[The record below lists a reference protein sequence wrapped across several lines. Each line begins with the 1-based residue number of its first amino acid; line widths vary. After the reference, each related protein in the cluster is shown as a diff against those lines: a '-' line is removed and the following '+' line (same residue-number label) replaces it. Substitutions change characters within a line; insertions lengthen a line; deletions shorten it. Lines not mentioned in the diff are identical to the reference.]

1 MTPGRATH
9 PAATLRRGVDL
20 SPTDSI
26 RLNVPASSAAVRI
39 ARSAAAGLA
48 TRAGF
53 TYHEVEQLQ
62 LAVGEAAAL
71 LAPDPDG
78 DGTLVLVFDVEAHG
92 MRIDLHLTDPGE
104 HAPARR
110 VTAVPSVARAVLD
123 AAVDGWQ
130 LQDGGRRVVLHKTV
144 SDTDDED
151 DD

>member
-1 MTPGRATH
+1 MTYGRATS
-9 PAATLRRGVDL
+9 PATTLRRGVDL

-26 RLNVPASSAAVRI
+26 RLSVPAASAAVRI
-39 ARSAAAGLA
+39 ARAAAAGLA

-62 LAVGEAAAL
+62 LAVGEASAL

-78 DGTLVLVFDVEAHG
+78 DGTLVLVFDIERGG
-92 MRIDLHLTDPGE
+92 MRIDLHLVDPGE
-104 HAPARR
+104 SAHARR
-110 VTAVPSVARAVLD
+110 VTAVPSVAEAVLD
-123 AAVDGWQ
+123 SAVDDWRV
-130 LQDGGRRVVLHKTV
+130 QDGGYRVVLHKTV